1 MRFLRPTL
9 AVAAAGALI
18 GAAVTSA
25 PAQAGRRTSAIAW
38 APAGSAAVH
47 PGIMTYT
54 ANSQCTANFVFT
66 RGSEV
71 FLGQAAHCA
80 GTGAA
85 TDTNGCTA
93 ASLPLGQEVQDVNG
107 NHLGTIAYSSWVAMK
122 NVGETDPDLCSYNDF
137 ALIRLATG
145 SGGTTDWVSQ
155 TNPSVPIY
163 GGPTGVRTSGLAILD
178 DVYAIGNTSLRLG
191 ISQLSNHHGYSVQEL
206 GNGWSHQVYTVTPGI
221 PGDSGG
227 PLLTADGSAAGL
239 LSTVGLYPLVLSNNF
254 ADLSRVI
261 GYARAHGM
269 SGLNLVKGDVG
280 FTPTL
285 I

>member
-9 AVAAAGALI
+9 AVAVACALI
-18 GAAVTSA
+18 AAAVTSA
-25 PAQAGRRTSAIAW
+25 PAQAARRGSSFAW
-38 APAGSAAVH
+38 ASAASAAVH

-54 ANSQCTANFVFT
+54 AGSQCTANFVFT

-71 FLGQAAHCA
+71 LLGQAAHCA

-85 TDTNGCTA
+85 TATNGCTA
-93 ASLPLGQEVQDVNG
+93 STLPLGQEVQDVNG
-107 NHLGTIAYSSWVAMK
+107 NFLGTIVYSSWVAMQ
-122 NVGETDPDLCSYNDF
+122 NLGETDPDLCNYNDF
-137 ALIRLATG
+137 ALIRL
-145 SGGTTDWVSQ
+145 TTEWVSQ

-178 DVYAIGNTSLRLG
+178 DVYAIGNSSLRLG

-227 PLLTADGSAAGL
+227 PLLAGDGSAVGL

-254 ADLSRVI
+254 SDLSRVM

-269 SGLNLVKGDVG
+269 SGLYLVKGDIG
-280 FTPTL
+280 FTPSL